1 MKKKILLIL
10 ILITLLVTSLFAAD
24 SWYEMFTA
32 AMSYDLGRVDSME
45 HTGPWS
51 TSGSG
56 GNYGDKDMIGIIGSS
71 SSDYGYWIKITP
83 NTGMK
88 FKTQQDFSAYRD
100 FYIEFVLR
108 GKQSNGGDVNLCTK
122 TVNIANI
129 GVSNSLGGSINRNW
143 TFYTSGIYPVLKT
156 DTSWYIRM
164 PPSGTGKTYT
174 RTWIDMVIVFPKDFD
189 RGTLATA
196 DDYQASFLVEFFDI
210 KDDGSPD
217 TTLAASYN
225 IILTGYYDA
234 AQSGSSM
241 FDYQFLI
248 THTGDAEYFNFD
260 DNYLTDDDIKV
271 GEIYFSSESGA
282 LSKWGNNSNNY
293 PTKYEIS
300 VGATPNYLETGQFY
314 FKRIGTENKPNSD
327 DNSINYI
334 AKIKKDQ
341 NFNPVPTW
349 NYKTYEYDKSNIT
362 GNEGYYYRRIQVPF
376 YRYAIKAGVE
386 LYEAKY
392 LGDIFIKVNSED
404 VKKLT
409 KGVYRSTMYVHL
421 VVGN

>member
-10 ILITLLVTSLFAAD
+10 VLPLLVTSLFAAD
-24 SWYEMFTA
+24 SWYEMFMA
-32 AMSYDLGRVDSME
+32 AMSYDLGRVDSTE

-51 TSGSG
+51 STGAG
-56 GNYGDKDMIGIIGSS
+56 GNYGDKDMIGIIGTSNS
-71 SSDYGYWIKITP
+71 EHGYWIKITP

-108 GKQSNGGDVNLCTK
+108 GKLSNGNDVNLCTK
-122 TVNIANI
+122 TVNISNV
-129 GVSNSLGGSINRNW
+129 GVSSSLGGAINRNW
-143 TFYTSGIYPVLKT
+143 TFYTTGIYPVLKT

-164 PPSGTGKTYT
+164 PASGTGKTYV
-174 RTWIDMVIVFPKDFD
+174 RSWIDMVIVFPKEYDQ
-189 RGTLATA
+189 GTLATA

-210 KDDGSPD
+210 KDDGTPE
-217 TTLAASYN
+217 TTVAASYN

-248 THTGDAEYFNFD
+248 THTAEAEYFNFD
-260 DNYLTDDDIKV
+260 DNYLTDVDVKV
-271 GEIYFSSESGA
+271 GKVYFSSESGA
-282 LSKWGNNSNNY
+282 LSKWGSNPNNY

-327 DNSINYI
+327 DNSINYVARI
-334 AKIKKDQ
+334 DMDS
-341 NFNPVPTW
+341 NFDPTPKW
-349 NYKTYEYDKSNIT
+349 DNRYYELSKSNIT
-362 GNEGYYYRRIQVPF
+362 GNESYYYRRIQVPF
-376 YRYAIKAGVE
+376 YRYAIKAGLE

-392 LGDIFIKVNSED
+392 LGDISIKVNSED

-409 KGVYRSTMYVHL
+409 KGVYRSIMYVHL